1 MELKELKYIKNTKQL
16 PKFDLATENF
26 KPTFKTRWN
35 NGGGNAAATAAT
47 TGLNAAFQFN
57 SMKTPANLAGDFIGK
72 YGTNNYGSIDGINYQ
87 QYNDINT
94 DAEEQRM
101 SQQRD
106 SKILQGASLGAT
118 TGMGAGMATGMLLGA
133 ELGGWG
139 GPIGLGIGL
148 LGGALLGGIFGNSS
162 KHEEE
167 EQMRIAQVRQNNA
180 NEFWRT
186 GALSAALRNKELEQ
200 YGDTTRYNLFSGA
213 ALGAEDVN
221 PKTGYT
227 RKNHITHTA
236 EGVKK
241 GEANAKVDNGEIIE
255 NADGTS
261 AHRVIGN
268 SKKTDAE
275 YADLKEG
282 DKIASNKLKVP
293 GTNMTFAQYYP
304 IAKYLGQDK
313 EFWNTQAMVRNK
325 TENSKQKTLPRH
337 WGGLENILATIPGM
351 IQSWRDYKD
360 ISNDD
365 IHRTQLN
372 PFNPYE
378 RKAAEIMAGRT
389 ISAYPQMRAIAEGEA
404 GQRYRINQSGGLSAM
419 QKTMSN
425 ITNSMG
431 SRIARANALSNIQ
444 QLINQ
449 YAGENAQLLNNM
461 GNTAR
466 DATLRA
472 QMFNEQQ
479 TAAAHA
485 SKVQGLN
492 MAKRNMLD
500 YATQFAKN
508 AWEKNQFDRMM
519 ELYWA
524 DVNSRNNAT
533 KQQNTWSLKG
543 DNDFEQN
550 MNTYSKFEPRLYTGP
565 TSTPINFNAMP
576 TDNPAWL
583 PVEQNMLAQLRR
595 KNIKRRKR

>member
-1 MELKELKYIKNTKQL
+1 MELKTLKYINNTKQL
-16 PKFDLATENF
+16 PGYDGGLENLNNWQKF
-26 KPTFKTRWN
+26 KSRWN
-35 NGGGNAAATAAT
+35 NGGGEKAMNAAVN
-47 TGLNAAFQFN
+47 GLDAAFQFN
-57 SMKTPANLAGDFIGK
+57 SMKTPANYAGDFVGK
-72 YGTNNYGSIDGINYQ
+72 YGINTDASIDGINYQ

-94 DAEEQRM
+94 EAEESRM
-101 SQQRD
+101 AQQRD
-106 SKILQGASLGAT
+106 SKIMQGASLGAT

-133 ELGGWG
+133 KLGGWG
-139 GPIGLGIGL
+139 GPIGLIGGTL
-148 LGGALLGGIFGNSS
+148 AGALLGGILGNKS

-167 EQMRIAQVRQNNA
+167 EQMRIAQIKQNNA

-186 GALSAALRNKELEQ
+186 GALSTALRQKALER
-200 YGDTTRYNLFSGA
+200 YGDTNRFNLFSS
-213 ALGAEDVN
+213 ALGSENIVHTSDGIKSGKPNSKLDYGELIIKKNGQPGSYVN
-221 PKTGYT
+221 GNP
-227 RKNHITHTA
+227 NQID
-236 EGVKK
+236 
-241 GEANAKVDNGEIIE
+241 GEYGDLKNGE
-255 NADGTS
+255 S
-261 AHRVIGN
+261 V
-268 SKKTDAE
+268 
-275 YADLKEG
+275 
-282 DKIASNKLKVP
+282 ASNILKVP
-293 GTNMTFAQYYP
+293 GTDMTFAQYYP
-304 IAKYLGQDK
+304 LAYAAGKGPETLAL
-313 EFWNTQAMVRNK
+313 QAAVR
-325 TENSKQKTLPRH
+325 ENNNDMKKGKLTH
-337 WGGLENILATIPGM
+337 AWGGLENILATIPGM
-351 IQSWRDYKD
+351 IQSWRDYKN

-378 RKAAEIMAGRT
+378 RKAADIMAGRVM
-389 ISAYPQMRAIAEGEA
+389 SAYPQMRAITNEQAA
-404 GQRYRINQSGGLSAM
+404 QTYKINQSGGLSAM
-419 QKTMSN
+419 QKTMAN
-425 ITNSMG
+425 LTNNMNSK
-431 SRIARANALSNIQ
+431 IARANALANVQ
-444 QLINQ
+444 QINNQ
-449 YAGENAQLLNNM
+449 FAKENAELLNNM

-485 SKVQGLN
+485 AKTQGLN

-524 DVNSRNNAT
+524 DVNSRNNGI

-583 PVEQNMLAQLRR
+583 PIEQNMLAQLRR